1 MIKEAQRSLNGWDG
15 NETKGIPPEKR
26 YGKNVNLGIQSL
38 NTGFAIEKQQAT
50 LSLQYPIVYNGI
62 HMDNPFILQ
71 ANRLYRLKKYT
82 ATQMKHRE
90 SCNII

>member
-50 LSLQYPIVYNGI
+50 LSTISHCLQWNTHGQ
-62 HMDNPFILQ
+62 PFHSSSEQALQ
-71 ANRLYRLKKYT
+71 AQKIYCYT
-82 ATQMKHRE
+82 DETQRKL
-90 SCNII
+90 